1 VSPAPYSEILIVTNS
16 SFPVT
21 NQLLSNASHIF
32 LLLKLEMDSSKPNK
46 PEMTP
51 GQLFQFEPAVVRQ
64 NMAKFFKKD
73 QPYNPMTEVGSVTET
88 SFKSIDQNDVNLRV
102 YTPEGEGPFPAI
114 VFFHG
119 GGFVLCSLDTHDTL
133 CRALCKVVGAV
144 VISVDYRL
152 APEVNVHDDIS
163 I

>member
-1 VSPAPYSEILIVTNS
+1 MATSGPP
-16 SFPVT
+16 
-21 NQLLSNASHIF
+21 
-32 LLLKLEMDSSKPNK
+32 K
-46 PEMTP
+46 PELP
-51 GQLFQFEPAVVRQ
+51 LAQLFKHEPSVIRER
-64 NMAKFFKKD
+64 MAKFWNKTK
-73 QPYNPMTEVGSVTET
+73 PYIPMTEVGSVTET